1 MIRLN
6 FILGKHYIHLEFF
19 ARSTR
24 KRMESVFIG
33 GLLRRVLIISVHHF
47 FHFISNIFCIAFNS
61 PEQKNLHGNIPF
73 YQISDFSVVERKESF
88 FRTKVL
94 FLMEN
99 ELQVLLDEFIEL
111 EEGLNRLR
119 SIFKKIVIR
128 LQTALGVP
136 VESAETESPPAGV
149 SEARTPATGNV
160 DLSPVYEEMR
170 KLAIAIKAVDDKVNG
185 LMKGGIQTNQEVS
198 PALKNEVLAAIDI
211 IKKWSKE
218 MDALKHETSV
228 LLSKFK
234 EVLGQ

>member
-1 MIRLN
+1 
-6 FILGKHYIHLEFF
+6 
-19 ARSTR
+19 
-24 KRMESVFIG
+24 
-33 GLLRRVLIISVHHF
+33 
-47 FHFISNIFCIAFNS
+47 
-61 PEQKNLHGNIPF
+61 
-73 YQISDFSVVERKESF
+73 KESF